1 MLTDKINTED
11 LVKQYE
17 LLSTKFKAALSQDF
31 EVNDI
36 KQIYRQLR
44 EIKRDLLDVKI
55 LGDNEAFTLY

>member
-17 LLSTKFKAALSQDF
+17 ILSTKFKAALSQDF
-31 EVNDI
+31 EINDV

-55 LGDNEAFTLY
+55 LRENESFSWY